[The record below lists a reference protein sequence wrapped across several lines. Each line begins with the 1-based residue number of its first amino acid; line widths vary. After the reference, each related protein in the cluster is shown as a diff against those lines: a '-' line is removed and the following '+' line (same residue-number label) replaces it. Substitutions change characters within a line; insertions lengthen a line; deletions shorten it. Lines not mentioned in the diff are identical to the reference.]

1 MEEEIRYIMTVYA
14 VFYYDKPNGIWQL
27 GGIYATEEKAR
38 EEAEHYKLIYGYGYV
53 LSRVL
58 Q

>member
-1 MEEEIRYIMTVYA
+1 MKVYA
-14 VFYYDKPNGIWQL
+14 VFYYDKPNDIWRL
-27 GGIYATEEKAR
+27 GNIYTIEAKAR

>member
-1 MEEEIRYIMTVYA
+1 MTVYA

-27 GGIYATEEKAR
+27 GNIYTSEEKAR
-38 EEAEHYKLIYGYGYV
+38 EEAEHYKLIYGYGFV